1 MCLRLFTFSLPSG
14 LVKRS
19 AGMSSVLRCLT
30 LMDPSSTMSLSV
42 MQALGMTQVSAVEI
56 VERAEG
62 EVILGRTYDQAY
74 ASTQEMVTVSR
85 FPK

>member
-1 MCLRLFTFSLPSG
+1 MYGRFCRVIERF
-14 LVKRS
+14 
-19 AGMSSVLRCLT
+19 VLTQSRVT
-30 LMDPSSTMSLSV
+30 R
-42 MQALGMTQVSAVEI
+42 ALGTTQVSAVEI

>member
-1 MCLRLFTFSLPSG
+1 MVVTR
-14 LVKRS
+14 
-19 AGMSSVLRCLT
+19 
-30 LMDPSSTMSLSV
+30 
-42 MQALGMTQVSAVEI
+42 ALGTTQVSAVEI

>member
-1 MCLRLFTFSLPSG
+1 M
-14 LVKRS
+14 
-19 AGMSSVLRCLT
+19 
-30 LMDPSSTMSLSV
+30 
-42 MQALGMTQVSAVEI
+42 SAVEI

-85 FPK
+85 KARQRVLRCLGSTTYTPILRGSIYYKRKVM